1 MVDGGLMRWS
11 PAIPAVSPITDRSSI
26 FLRYLALG
34 LCNFGKGCRPHHAH
48 PKLVKSLAYQSLGIK
63 KEAKCRNLY
72 YFGERD
78 GEFGCYFQGVLSL
91 ISAAEKSVI
100 AMFWAT
106 VNAE

>member
-1 MVDGGLMRWS
+1 MRWS

-72 YFGERD
+72 YFRER
-78 GEFGCYFQGVLSL
+78 GRRVGCYCIFREFVADLGSGKIQNRDVLGDCH
-91 ISAAEKSVI
+91 AE
-100 AMFWAT
+100 
-106 VNAE
+106 